1 MKINGLDMQLDDNKY
16 DSSFQSNITKPMM
29 ERKISVQFHLFTSP
43 YQLHLKPFDHKAKIS
58 IKIDKISK
66 ICRKM
71 AI

>member
-16 DSSFQSNITKPMM
+16 DSSFQPNITKPMM

-43 YQLHLKPFDHKAKIS
+43 HQLHLKPLDSKTKTS

-71 AI
+71 AR